1 MTLEQAGDQIAQ
13 AEETARAASEE
24 NRQLKDQVA
33 ALEAQIETLQA
44 KVDTQEAEGQ
54 ALKESNAADRAAI
67 TAIKAAIEK
76 GWADSLLTC
85 EQHAALFE
93 WLGAKRLTA
102 VYRSSRDGT
111 TLDDL
116 LGCVGTRTGLAIII
130 KKDTYL
136 FGVYINAGLQLPDDR
151 SRLLPYWTLSWWARR
166 DVCCD
171 VWFFSLAGHFPKP
184 TKMNITRQQIVDVAG
199 RKYGNTSAVIEAGVP
214 LSYLVHHHLVHLRL
228 GEFPETGITSCYQY
242 TPSEN
247 VPAGYTGERD
257 EGGNALL
264 GGSKYSMADEIEVLH
279 VAGQ

>member
-1 MTLEQAGDQIAQ
+1 MLMVMFLCVAWDHVEARRAQQPVQVRRMQSRPIVTSLSMSEQEGLLGLLNAT
-13 AEETARAASEE
+13 E
-24 NRQLKDQVA
+24 L
-33 ALEAQIETLQA
+33 
-44 KVDTQEAEGQ
+44 DT
-54 ALKESNAADRAAI
+54 R
-67 TAIKAAIEK
+67 
-76 GWADSLLTC
+76 
-85 EQHAALFE
+85 
-93 WLGAKRLTA
+93 
-102 VYRSSRDGT
+102 YRTSVDGT
-111 TLDDL
+111 SYWDL
-116 LGCVGTRTGLAIII
+116 LGYASGLGPVVLVIR
-130 KKDTYL
+130 KDQYL
-136 FGVYINAGLQLPDDR
+136 FGAYISEGIQMPDGPTDSHR
-151 SRLLPYWTLSWWARR
+151 YDS
-166 DVCCD
+166 DVL
-171 VWFFSLAGHFPKP
+171 WFSLAGHFPKP